1 MHIALEFLIYCK
13 YLQIYRRSNTVL
25 GQQGGGGVVARAKVR
40 TVKVKIFF
48 LIDLVMTS
56 ESVCFSDLMKSFILQ
71 IFFIFTNN

>member
-1 MHIALEFLIYCK
+1 M
-13 YLQIYRRSNTVL
+13 L